1 MRRLQ
6 LINNIIIST
15 LIISVF
21 GCVDEPCLN
30 INELDNYSI
39 ETKEWFVN
47 DNIGN
52 QIITDENGISQTLII
67 SSRDSISYENSVE
80 DNCGNIYGSFRFDIQ
95 YNTSLS
101 PIHLSIHING
111 SGLTEDGFYLRLQT
125 SNSSER
131 KSTTYDFVTET
142 CKEKNATIIVLDQLE
157 IFNKIYNDVLKISFN
172 KTFSANDIKTIFYS
186 KGHGVIK
193 FIKENKNTF
202 VIN

>member
-1 MRRLQ
+1 MKVQSFEIPYYSYTNRCLQ
-6 LINNIIIST
+6 FENLIMKEENKYFLKVKNIAISKGGEC
-15 LIISVF
+15 IS
-21 GCVDEPCLN
+21 EKYKN
-30 INELDNYSI
+30 SN
-39 ETKEWFVN
+39 TKLKFKCSK
-47 DNIGN
+47 G
-52 QIITDENGISQTLII
+52 
-67 SSRDSISYENSVE
+67 
-80 DNCGNIYGSFRFDIQ
+80 
-95 YNTSLS
+95 
-101 PIHLSIHING
+101 HIWEA
-111 SGLTEDGFYLRLQT
+111 TP
-125 SNSSER
+125 NSSER